1 MRACLVPAL
10 ALVLFPIAAQSQMRS
25 PPLPP
30 KSYRATTLRPP
41 QFRRG
46 RARDEPAAPR
56 SGGLLAEVTLADI
69 GFVNGLRFA
78 NLGGHHELF
87 VPLPQDG
94 EVTASDLVLVLDDV
108 SQKNL
113 PLILPKR
120 PSMLTAIPKT
130 AASGAGSALAP
141 PGESDGHRGD
151 AENAAGG

>member
-1 MRACLVPAL
+1 MLAWCLPSLSCYFPSPRSRRCVLRRCRQNRTGRQHCGHHNSVAVVPA
-10 ALVLFPIAAQSQMRS
+10 I
-25 PPLPP
+25 
-30 KSYRATTLRPP
+30 
-41 QFRRG
+41 
-46 RARDEPAAPR
+46 EPAAPR

-130 AASGAGSALAP
+130 AASGAGSALALAS
-141 PGESDGHRGD
+141 ESDSHRRD